1 MKKVLILTIATGGG
15 HNEVARN
22 MSIGFQKAGY
32 DTKVLNS
39 LQIAYPQVDSV
50 VSKSYSVLAD
60 KLPTLYGKLY
70 FGCNHKPAK
79 EMVASTLTTISSK
92 RNYEAVLEYQPDLI
106 IATHCFPIPI
116 ITRLKKKGKIAI
128 PLISIITDFFPNS
141 LYIDESVDAYIVGSY
156 YTKRSLMSMGVP
168 KDKIFAYGI
177 PIKEEFFAMSAPRVP
192 HDTINLLL
200 AGGSMGMSGIEAILD
215 ELVHLDENR
224 YRISVLCGNN
234 KKLRDKLVQ
243 KYSYAIVQGRVKI
256 HGFIQNVSEVMDQ
269 ADLMI
274 TKPGGLTT
282 SECLKKNLPMIIPY
296 YIPGQEEENLDFL
309 LNEGIVEYVPEPTDI
324 NAAVTKLMED
334 PERLLEIKSKMKDIT
349 EDYSVHKV
357 INLGGALIK
366 AYE

>member
-1 MKKVLILTIATGGG
+1 MKKVLILTISTGGG

-22 MSIGFQKAGY
+22 VSIGFQKAGY

-39 LQIAYPQVDSV
+39 LEIAYPQVDSV
-50 VSKSYSVLAD
+50 VSKSYSLLAD

-92 RNYEAVLEYQPDLI
+92 RNYEAVLDYQPDLI

-116 ITRLKKKGKIAI
+116 ITKLKKKGKIAI

-156 YTKRSLMSMGVP
+156 YTKRSLFTMGVP
-168 KDKIFAYGI
+168 TEKIFAYGI
-177 PIKEEFFAMSAPRVP
+177 PIKEEFFT
-192 HDTINLLL
+192 DTPKKNHPSSLNLLL
-200 AGGSMGMSGIEAILD
+200 AGGSMGMSGIEAILA
-215 ELVHLDENR
+215 ELIQLEER
-224 YRISVLCGNN
+224 YHISVLCGNN
-234 KKLRDKLVQ
+234 QKLRDKLVQ
-243 KYSYAIVQGRVKI
+243 KYSYAIVQGRLKI
-256 HGFIQNVSEVMDQ
+256 YGFVNNVSEIMDKS
-269 ADLMI
+269 DLMI

-282 SECLKKNLPMIIPY
+282 SECLKKGLPMIIPY

-309 LNEGIVEYVPEPTDI
+309 LKEGIVEYVPEPADI
-324 NAAVTKLMED
+324 NHSVKSLMED
-334 PERLLEIKSKMKDIT
+334 PERLATIKTKMIDIT
-349 EDYSVHKV
+349 EDYSLHKV
-357 INLGGALIK
+357 INLGAALIT